1 MQPKATGPMTL
12 SRIGSN
18 SENERLNRSLP
29 GEGQDTAVA
38 LAFTVGLWNVPSPG
52 SINSAASVFGMKG
65 SPKSTRRFFPSAVL
79 SSAGTA
85 YNNSEV
91 ILLETLRVSHCYLT
105 STECIVLLCS
115 TCGVAA

>member
-52 SINSAASVFGMKG
+52 CINSAASVFGMKG